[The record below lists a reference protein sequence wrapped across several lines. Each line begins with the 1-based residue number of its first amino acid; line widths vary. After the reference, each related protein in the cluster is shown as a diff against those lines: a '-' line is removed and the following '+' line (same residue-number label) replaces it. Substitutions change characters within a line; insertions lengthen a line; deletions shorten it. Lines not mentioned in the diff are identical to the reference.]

1 LLRIFVGL
9 DLTYTE
15 RKSANPWKAILKSP
29 FTRLSNVQGRMIA
42 VAEEHT
48 ALTVAHEQLKIA
60 TEKLHLDRGIHEILK
75 HPKRSIQVS
84 VTIKMDDCSIGVFD
98 GCRVQ
103 HWDVMGPFKG
113 GLRYHPKVTLD
124 EVTALSMWMT
134 WKCAIVGLP
143 YGGAKGGITCD
154 PKKLSIGE
162 QERLTRRYVSLI
174 ADYLGPHRDVPAPDV
189 YTNAQTMA
197 WIMDTYSQLKGYR
210 IPESVTG
217 KPLEIGGSEGR
228 VCATSQGVSWCIR
241 EATEKLGLKLKGA
254 AVAVQGYGNVGYN
267 AASILHSM
275 GCKVVAVS
283 DSCGGIYCPEGLNP
297 YNVRVH
303 KNKTGTVQGYEDVTN
318 ITNAELL
325 TSKCD
330 ILVPAALENQ
340 ITKKN
345 AGKVKA
351 RIVAEGA
358 NGPTTPEADKILYEK
373 DVCLI
378 PDILANSGGV
388 TVSYFEWVQNLT
400 REHWALD
407 EVNEKLKTKMTKAF
421 ADVYKLSRK
430 EEGDMRTAALMLG
443 VGRVAHALKTLG
455 LWP

>member
-1 LLRIFVGL
+1 MGL

-15 RKSANPWKAILKSP
+15 RKAANPWKAILKSP

-345 AGKVKA
+345 AGKVIA

-400 REHWALD
+400 REHWALE

>member
-1 LLRIFVGL
+1 M
-9 DLTYTE
+9 E
-15 RKSANPWKAILKSP
+15 
-29 FTRLSNVQGRMIA
+29 Q
-42 VAEEHT
+42 EQT
-48 ALTVAHEQLKIA
+48 ALSVALKQLKIA
-60 TEKLHLDRGIHEILK
+60 AEKLNLSKGLHEILK
-75 HPKRSIQVS
+75 RPKRSILVS
-84 VTIKMDDCSIGVFD
+84 VTIKMDDHRIGVFD
-98 GCRVQ
+98 GYRVQ

-113 GLRYHPKVTLD
+113 GVRYHPNVTLD

-143 YGGAKGGITCD
+143 YGGAKGGVACD
-154 PKKLSIGE
+154 PKKLSLGE

-174 ADYLGPHRDVPAPDV
+174 ADFLGPHRDVPAPDV

-217 KPLEIGGSEGR
+217 KPVEIGGSEGR
-228 VCATSQGVSWCIR
+228 VCATSQGVSLCVR
-241 EATEKLGLKLKGA
+241 EAADKLGLKLKGA
-254 AVAVQGYGNVGYN
+254 SVGVQGYGNVGYN

-275 GCKVVAVS
+275 GCKIVAVS
-283 DSCGGIYCPEGLNP
+283 DSCGGIYCGEGLNP

-303 KNKTGTVQGYEDVTN
+303 KNKTGTVQDCEGTTN

-325 TSKCD
+325 TTKCD
-330 ILVPAALENQ
+330 VLVPAALENQ
-340 ITKKN
+340 ITKSN
-345 AGKVKA
+345 ADKVKA
-351 RIVAEGA
+351 RIIAEGA

-373 DVCLI
+373 GVCLI

-400 REHWALD
+400 REHWTLD
-407 EVNEKLKTKMTKAF
+407 EVNIKLETKITQAF
-421 ADVYKLSRK
+421 ADVYKLSGK
-430 EEGDMRTAALMLG
+430 EESDMRTAALMLG
-443 VGRVAHALKTLG
+443 VGRVSHALKTLG

>member
-1 LLRIFVGL
+1 VGL

-15 RKSANPWKAILKSP
+15 RKSANHWKAILKSP

-42 VAEEHT
+42 VVEEHT

-400 REHWALD
+400 REHWALE